1 MRIQSVFAAPAVAL
15 LLVAGCAIPVAA
27 PAPSASAGA
36 RPSNY
41 SGAEAQIFSLIN
53 AERQHQ
59 GLPALVYNAQLDRM
73 AKIQA
78 ANMARFQKMAH
89 TLPESQ
95 LPTLGDRAA
104 FVGYPFG
111 RMAENVAQG
120 YPSAESVVRGWMN
133 SSGHRHQ
140 RAECRRLGDRNWD
153 RPSPRR
159 RPLLLPGFRE
169 TVNLDLRGFP
179 ARFPGAFPTT

>member
-15 LLVAGCAIPVAA
+15 LLAAGCAIPVAA
-27 PAPSASAGA
+27 PAPSAKAGA

-120 YPSAESVVRGWMN
+120 FPSAESVVRGWMN
-133 SSGHRHQ
+133 SSGHRHNVLNADVSETGIGIA
-140 RAECRRLGDRNWD
+140 RAPGGGLYFCQVFGRRLT
-153 RPSPRR
+153 SI
-159 RPLLLPGFRE
+159 
-169 TVNLDLRGFP
+169 
-179 ARFPGAFPTT
+179 